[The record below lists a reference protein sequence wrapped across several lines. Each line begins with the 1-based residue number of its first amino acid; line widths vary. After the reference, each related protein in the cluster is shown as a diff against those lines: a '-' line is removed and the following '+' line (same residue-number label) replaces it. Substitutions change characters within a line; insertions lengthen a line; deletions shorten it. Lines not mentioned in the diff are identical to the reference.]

1 MKSSWKHAA
10 VLVAVAMTTMGSTC
24 ISITD
29 PLVVTL
35 NVKDIKD
42 TYDITPGTVNF
53 NNPPRCI
60 VRNPNDYLDAAYD
73 VSGAH
78 LVDASVQTVGAFSGS
93 VIGGAITVNGTTL
106 ATYSG
111 PWSAFNTPQSIL
123 TSSLLVR
130 NAAGVTVLLDAIQNR
145 QTLTI
150 CDGGQFSSAAPAGLQ
165 VVTSIFAQVDVTP

>member
-42 TYDITPGTVNF
+42 TYDITPGTVDF

-78 LVDASVQTVGAFSGS
+78 LVDASVQTVGAFSGA
-93 VIGGAITVNGTTL
+93 VIGGAVDRDGTTKH
-106 ATYSG
+106 G
-111 PWSAFNTPQSIL
+111 
-123 TSSLLVR
+123 
-130 NAAGVTVLLDAIQNR
+130 AGERADGLHARHIQR
-145 QTLTI
+145 PLERVQH
-150 CDGGQFSSAAPAGLQ
+150 
-165 VVTSIFAQVDVTP
+165 